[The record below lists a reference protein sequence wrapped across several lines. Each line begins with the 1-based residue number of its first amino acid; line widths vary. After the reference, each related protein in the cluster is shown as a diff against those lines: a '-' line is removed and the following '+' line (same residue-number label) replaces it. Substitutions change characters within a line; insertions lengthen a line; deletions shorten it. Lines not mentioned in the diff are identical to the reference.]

1 MAGDR
6 MVELVSGANLN
17 LPGPVVSLSLPG
29 PFDLTALV
37 LGPDGQVSGDRDMI
51 FYNQPTGPGVTLRG
65 TAGTAGVSSIELN
78 LDALR
83 SGGERV
89 VLVASPADGS
99 TPFGRLPPPL
109 ATLRAAGR
117 TIATLRPPGLSAQTA
132 LQLAEFYRR
141 DRRWKIRALG
151 LGYADGLAGL
161 ARDFGV
167 DVDAGAGDNSGAGVN
182 SGADAVPARNVSRA
196 PGGGHL
202 AEVVALTNAER
213 ARGGLAALVTEP
225 RLAAAAHRHSADMA
239 TRGFFAHD
247 TPDGITVA
255 DRVLAAGYS
264 YAVVAENIAA
274 GQRTAAEVV
283 AGWMNSPPHRANIL
297 RPEVRQI
304 GVARFDG
311 GEYGVYWTQVFGTP
325 R

>member
-1 MAGDR
+1 MT
-6 MVELVSGANLN
+6 ELVSGANLT
-17 LPGPVVSLSLPG
+17 LPGPVVALSLPG
-29 PFDLTALV
+29 PFDVTALV
-37 LGPDGQVSGDRDMI
+37 LGPDGRVSGDRDMI
-51 FYNQPTGPGVTLRG
+51 FYNQPTGPGVTLR
-65 TAGTAGVSSIELN
+65 ATAGVPSVELD
-78 LDALR
+78 LDGLR
-83 SGGERV
+83 PGGERV
-89 VLVASPADGS
+89 VLVASPSDGA

-117 TIATLRPPGLSAQTA
+117 TIATLRPPRLGTQTA
-132 LQLAEFYRR
+132 LQLAELYRR
-141 DRRWKIRALG
+141 DRNWKIRALG

-167 DVDAGAGDNSGAGVN
+167 DVSADGGVDAGPAGG
-182 SGADAVPARNVSRA
+182 VSRA
-196 PGGGHL
+196 PDGGDL
-202 AEVVALTNAER
+202 AEVVALTNVER
-213 ARGGLAALVTEP
+213 ARGGLVALVTEP

-255 DRVLAAGYS
+255 DRVLATGYS

-297 RPEVRQI
+297 RPEVRQT